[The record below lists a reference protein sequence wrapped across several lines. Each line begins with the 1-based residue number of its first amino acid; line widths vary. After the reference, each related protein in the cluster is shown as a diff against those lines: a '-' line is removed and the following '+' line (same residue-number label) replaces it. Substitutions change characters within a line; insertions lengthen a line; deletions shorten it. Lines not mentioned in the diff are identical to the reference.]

1 MNVFIILAV
10 SGILAMMAGVHGR
23 KSLGLPVVITACLL
37 ALAAIYVPWPGDY
50 SEYLHQMLVFDQV
63 SSSFS
68 SIMVFLSIGIF
79 VLSYYYYPAGIQ
91 HLSDI
96 YALFVFSLS
105 GAFLLVSF
113 HHLVMLFLGA
123 EIMSIPLYIL
133 AASNRRNLL
142 SNEAGL
148 KYYLMGSF
156 ATCFLL
162 LGITLLYGACG
173 TYDIMEIQ
181 KFVQN
186 EGFDVPMF
194 SAGMTLV
201 FGALLFKLSAVPFHF
216 WAPDVYEGSPTV
228 LTAFVS
234 TVVKI
239 AVVGAI
245 IRLISIVNLSAA
257 STGADI
263 SQISFDHTPW
273 FWLLILASAASMIFG
288 SIAALQQTELKRF
301 LAYTGIFNAGFV
313 LVPVLSG
320 SSDHSRIIL
329 YYLVGYG
336 IASILCFTI
345 YAEIKKFTGENSMKS
360 LQGLLHKNKAAGIA
374 MILCLCSFTG
384 IPPLAGF
391 WGKFGILSA
400 GLSSQLLPLVICA
413 IITSLIGAFNY
424 LSLVIRIVSPAQ
436 EQDTSYSIHPV
447 FTAWILIGASLVLGL
462 GLFPAFF
469 QYLIL

>member
-10 SGILAMMAGVHGR
+10 SGILAMMAGVHGK
-23 KSLGLPVVITACLL
+23 KSLGLPVVLTACLL

-50 SEYLHQMLVFDQV
+50 SEYLHQMLVFDSV
-63 SSSFS
+63 SYSFS

-79 VLSYYYYPAGIQ
+79 VLSYYYYPAGIEHQ
-91 HLSDI
+91 SDI
-96 YALFVFSLS
+96 YSLFVFSLS

-123 EIMSIPLYIL
+123 EIMSIPLYVL
-133 AASNRRNLL
+133 AASNRKNLL

-162 LGITLLYGACG
+162 LGITLMYGAAG
-173 TYDIMEIQ
+173 TYDLKEIHD
-181 KFVQN
+181 FIVR
-186 EGFDVPMF
+186 EGVDVPMF
-194 SAGMTLV
+194 SIGMTLV
-201 FGALLFKLSAVPFHF
+201 LGALLFKLSAVPFHF

-245 IRLISIVNLSAA
+245 VRLISILNLPVGSSESVMEEIAFY
-257 STGADI
+257 S
-263 SQISFDHTPW
+263 TPW
-273 FWLLILASAASMIFG
+273 FWLLVLASAASMIFG

-320 SSDHSRIIL
+320 PSDHSRIIL

-336 IASILCFTI
+336 VASILCFTI
-345 YAEIKKFTGENSMKS
+345 YAEIKKITGENSIKS
-360 LQGLLHKNKAAGIA
+360 LQGLLYKNKAAGIA
-374 MILCLCSFTG
+374 MIFCLLSFTG

-400 GLSSQLLPLVICA
+400 GLSSHLLPLVVCA
-413 IITSLIGAFNY
+413 IVASLIGAYNY
-424 LSLVIRIVSPAQ
+424 LSLVIRIATPESD
-436 EQDTSYSIHPV
+436 QDASYSLHPV
-447 FTAWILIGASLVLGL
+447 FTVWILFGALLLLGIGLT
-462 GLFPAFF
+462 PEFF
-469 QYLIL
+469 QQLI